1 MSQAALSTLYTI
13 AGASIASSPVFEE
26 VNFKLELF
34 DEIQILNL
42 DTKSGPIGVLELRL
56 FKCVLQSII
65 WSSRNRNQKSVSSK
79 NFLDHKIS
87 TNLVWLTRRTPH
99 RY

>member
-13 AGASIASSPVFEE
+13 AGASIASPVFEE

-65 WSSRNRNQKSVSSK
+65 
-79 NFLDHKIS
+79 
-87 TNLVWLTRRTPH
+87 
-99 RY
+99 